1 MVLSVEP
8 CSRCVACL
16 LPSPGTATLDPVRH
30 ADLSLIAQTQ
40 ADLASGKAREARKAA
55 RVTQADLAEALGVS
69 RQAVTGWESGQRVPS
84 SAHAL
89 AYGRLLRQLARRAA

>member
-1 MVLSVEP
+1 
-8 CSRCVACL
+8 
-16 LPSPGTATLDPVRH
+16 VRH